1 MKLQPTKNARE
12 RILGMGGP
20 GSGKTHSWF
29 QIAKATPEHVQFY
42 VLDTDQ
48 TVERFLDSDEFSML
62 QDRVHYVEP
71 MSWPEYVET
80 LKEWVKN
87 DITSEDWLVVDMISQ
102 AWDEVQEYFTEEI
115 FGEDIGSY
123 FMKIR
128 KDMDEKKKTLGSGF
142 DGWKDWTVINKLYRV
157 FANTIKRSPGHVYI
171 ATPADKMDFDNE
183 QAENLKLY
191 GHVGYKP
198 RGQKHTGHAAQT
210 IIMFH
215 RNNAGDFKMSTV
227 KDRQRDDMKAENNRN
242 FAIKYLKNVAGWEK
256 VEAPKNSD
264 DGDDDGSD
272 DGSDGGEDGVE
283 AKEE

>member
-1 MKLQPTKNARE
+1 MELIPAKNARE

-29 QIAKATPEHVQFY
+29 QILKNTPDTVNFY

-48 TVERFLDSDEFSML
+48 TVERFLDSDEFGHL
-62 QDRVHYVEP
+62 AHRVEYVEP

-80 LKEWVKN
+80 LQHWVKN
-87 DITSEDWLVVDMISQ
+87 EMDRDDWLVVDMISQ
-102 AWDEVQEYFTEEI
+102 AWDEVQEYFTQEI
-115 FGEDIGSY
+115 FGDDIGSY

-128 KDMDEKKKTLGSGF
+128 KEMEGAGKKTLGSGF

-157 FANTIKRSPGHVYI
+157 FANTIKRAPGHVYI

-183 QAENLKLY
+183 QSENLKLY

-210 IIMFH
+210 ILMFH
-215 RNNAGDFKMSTV
+215 RSNNGEFRMTTV
-227 KDRQRDDMKAENNRN
+227 KDRQREDLKAESNRN

-256 VEAPKNSD
+256 VNSKAGKDKGEEVVGDVD
-264 DGDDDGSD
+264 DASVTD
-272 DGSDGGEDGVE
+272 
-283 AKEE
+283 